1 MTTPNLTLEQLPY
14 GYEAGLLSD
23 LFALP
28 GKIAGAIIAFIDSVG
43 EAIDLRNNYLAL
55 SSLSDAALQQ
65 RGLSR
70 ETIAQFVAYQAGL
83 IAAPV
88 TPAANNGNSSLQV
101 VRPAA

>member
-23 LFALP
+23 LFAIP
-28 GKIAGAIIAFIDSVG
+28 GKIASAVAAFFDSLG
-43 EAIDLRNNYLAL
+43 EAIDLRNSYLEL
-55 SSLSDAALQQ
+55 SSLSDGALQQ

-83 IAAPV
+83 IEAPV
-88 TPAANNGNSSLQV
+88 TPAAHNSNVTPRV